1 MSDPTNTTTA
11 LPTQIS
17 TPSVSTVSSV
27 TTRNMSA
34 QQARADRQNSEND
47 AAAAEDQ
54 DKTNGDKRKERTTPT
69 FKGRCAKMSGN
80 VFELTEEGRNK
91 SNQFTETMTALY
103 RYASQELDCVEDL
116 DPLFA
121 SPTMEPEIDKPPTQ
135 PPLIDDPAGVGK
147 IRATRDFFEYHDW
160 KNECDNYAIRKK
172 ELRKNNI
179 HLFAVILEQCS
190 ASVENKLKGSPGY
203 AEANRDH
210 SCYWLVIT
218 LKNICHSFEHH
229 KYKFNSLIAAKQA
242 IFNYKQHGSQ
252 STTAYHDAF
261 CELVD
266 ILEIY
271 GGSIHDP
278 HDAAPKNDPVFNELT
293 GDDAKDDYMRDR
305 YLAALYLRNADPG
318 RFEKLATDLEHAYS
332 VGRHEFPTSLQSM
345 HELLLAHEPKDKL
358 SGIPS
363 GGSSSRNRNRNR
375 NRNNRTPN
383 TGQSTTSPGTT
394 NTGGTPTSSAT
405 TNTGR
410 SSSSR
415 TGKSVLQTGFC
426 MSQVGLCLSQVD
438 PHFPDGIPSH
448 FILLDSDSTISIFN
462 NADFL
467 TDIHDVHE
475 PLFLE
480 TNGGGQQVSTQMGN
494 LAGFGPVWYNPDSIA
509 NVLSLAEVRRIRRV
523 TMDTA
528 QSPAFI
534 VHRPAG
540 KDPLIFSEHASGLYL
555 LDASLPDHVPVMP
568 PPAPASDATQSTV
581 LGHSYLQTVADN
593 KALFTARQIAG
604 ADAARHLYRLL
615 GRPGPSRFL
624 SAIRNNH
631 VLNCPVTLD
640 DAVRAETIYGKD
652 VAFVK
657 GKTTDGAPTPHI
669 VDFLPS
675 ALPPDILA
683 THGRVTLCVDIFY
696 VHGLAFC
703 LSTSRSIRYLCC
715 HFIPDRTKSTLSACI
730 SSDLAT
736 YQSRGFS
743 PAAIHADSEFS
754 VCQPLFPG
762 LQFSICAVDAHVPE
776 VERAIRTV
784 KETIRATIHGMP
796 FSRLPRVLIKELVA
810 SAVAQ
815 ANMFPHPDGVSPT
828 LSPSAIVTGAPKP
841 DFRCM
846 PLEFGQYVQVFDGT
860 SNDTRSRTL
869 GAIATTPTN
878 NSSGDHFFLSL
889 ATGHRIHRRSWT
901 IIPISDTVI
910 SRVEAIASQESMP
923 LIDDAPMLPE
933 YDPDALVD
941 AAAYDRDYTPP
952 PAADPASDHHLTTD
966 AYTDSSDDDS
976 SATDDVGHHPDFD
989 DAPLP
994 PPVVPVLPPLASLP
1008 SAPAVERPVPSQPGS
1023 NVVVNDVENEERDL
1037 SLHTIIAAQNEEHAP
1052 QPASQN
1058 EERTPQTAQTEE
1070 RNDVV
1075 TDVENEERDPS
1086 LNTIIAA
1093 INDPSITTM
1102 DHLIPAPPSLDATA
1116 PAFEPRRSSKRPN
1129 SITNYKQ
1136 HFNLTQFTHP
1146 IKVMPPVPNEHF
1158 PPEQMQSIQRAITG
1172 LMFTQMSAT
1181 KGIKKHGD
1189 LAVAALRKEF
1199 EQFRTLEVLEPLDAF
1214 AMTDEQKTDALRAI
1228 SVIKE
1233 KRDGTIKGRTCAD
1246 GSTQHGKFTKAET
1259 GSPTIANDALYL
1271 SVMIDA
1277 YERRDVATADVAGAY
1292 LHALMKHFI
1301 SMRFVGWAV
1310 DLLCEVNP
1318 DYAKYVVTERVNNKD
1333 VKVLY
1338 VRCNKAIYGCVVS
1351 GVLWYELFSTTL
1363 EQHGFVT
1370 NPYDFCVANAI
1381 IEGSQCTIG
1390 WFVDDTKIS
1399 HVNPDVV
1406 TSIIHLLE
1414 ERFGK
1419 MSVTRG
1425 ASHKFLGMN
1434 ITYLSDGTATVHM
1447 PSYIHEAITE
1457 SNLHLGSP
1465 AATPCCHNLLSIDAA
1480 SPLLSRSKAQ
1490 TFHSVVA
1497 KLIYVGTRARTD
1509 ILLALSFLCSRVS
1522 APTEQDEQKLRRLL
1536 SYLQGTIDLTLRI
1549 GADSLSQ
1556 FSTWVDASFAV
1567 HNNMR
1572 SHTGGVISFGRG
1584 GLVCKSKRQTIN
1596 TKSSTE
1602 AELVGASD
1610 YLPNTL
1616 YVKLFMEAQG
1626 YPINQA
1632 LFHQDNESA
1641 IKMEEN
1647 GKASCGQRSR
1657 HIDIRYFFIT
1667 DHSQRSNIHIVHCPT
1682 TDMLADFFTKP
1693 LQGALFRKFRSI
1705 LLGYTHI
1712 DTLSLSPSAHESIA
1726 ERVEEENPE
1735 TQTDPVTDPANQT
1748 ADDKQTVSFVD

>member
-1 MSDPTNTTTA
+1 
-11 LPTQIS
+11 L
-17 TPSVSTVSSV
+17 
-27 TTRNMSA
+27 
-34 QQARADRQNSEND
+34 D
-47 AAAAEDQ
+47 A
-54 DKTNGDKRKERTTPT
+54 
-69 FKGRCAKMSGN
+69 
-80 VFELTEEGRNK
+80 
-91 SNQFTETMTALY
+91 
-103 RYASQELDCVEDL
+103 
-116 DPLFA
+116 
-121 SPTMEPEIDKPPTQ
+121 
-135 PPLIDDPAGVGK
+135 
-147 IRATRDFFEYHDW
+147 
-160 KNECDNYAIRKK
+160 
-172 ELRKNNI
+172 
-179 HLFAVILEQCS
+179 
-190 ASVENKLKGSPGY
+190 
-203 AEANRDH
+203 
-210 SCYWLVIT
+210 
-218 LKNICHSFEHH
+218 
-229 KYKFNSLIAAKQA
+229 
-242 IFNYKQHGSQ
+242 
-252 STTAYHDAF
+252 
-261 CELVD
+261 
-266 ILEIY
+266 
-271 GGSIHDP
+271 SIP
-278 HDAAPKNDPVFNELT
+278 DAAPC
-293 GDDAKDDYMRDR
+293 
-305 YLAALYLRNADPG
+305 
-318 RFEKLATDLEHAYS
+318 
-332 VGRHEFPTSLQSM
+332 PT
-345 HELLLAHEPKDKL
+345 
-358 SGIPS
+358 
-363 GGSSSRNRNRNR
+363 
-375 NRNNRTPN
+375 
-383 TGQSTTSPGTT
+383 
-394 NTGGTPTSSAT
+394 
-405 TNTGR
+405 
-410 SSSSR
+410 
-415 TGKSVLQTGFC
+415 
-426 MSQVGLCLSQVD
+426 
-438 PHFPDGIPSH
+438 
-448 FILLDSDSTISIFN
+448 
-462 NADFL
+462 
-467 TDIHDVHE
+467 
-475 PLFLE
+475 
-480 TNGGGQQVSTQMGN
+480 
-494 LAGFGPVWYNPDSIA
+494 IA
-509 NVLSLAEVRRIRRV
+509 
-523 TMDTA
+523 
-528 QSPAFI
+528 P
-534 VHRPAG
+534 P
-540 KDPLIFSEHASGLYL
+540 
-555 LDASLPDHVPVMP
+555 VPVPDTTP
-568 PPAPASDATQSTV
+568 PIV
-581 LGHSYLQTVADN
+581 LGHSYLQTVANN
-593 KALFTARQIAG
+593 KANFTARQIAD

-615 GRPGPSRFL
+615 GRPGPSRFM

-631 VLNCPVTLD
+631 ILNCPITID
-640 DAVRAETIYGKD
+640 DAVRAESIYGKD

-657 GKTTDGAPTPHI
+657 GKTTDSAPTPHI

-675 ALPPDILA
+675 VLPPDILA
-683 THGRVTLCVDIFY
+683 NHQHVTLCVDIFY

-703 LSTSRSIRYLCC
+703 LSTSRSIRFLSC

-736 YQSRGFS
+736 YQARGFR
-743 PAAIHADSEFS
+743 PIAIHADNEFS
-754 VCQPLFPG
+754 VCQPIFPG

-776 VERAIRTV
+776 VERAIRTL

-815 ANMFPHPDGVSPT
+815 ANMFPHPDGISPT
-828 LSPSAIVTGAPKP
+828 LSPSSIVTGAPKP

-901 IIPISDTVI
+901 VIPISDTVI
-910 SRVEAIASQESMP
+910 SRVEAIASQENMP
-923 LIDDAPMLPE
+923 LIDDAPMLHE

-941 AAAYDRDYTPP
+941 DAAYDRDYAP
-952 PAADPASDHHLTTD
+952 PAADPASDHDLTTD

-976 SATDDVGHHPDFD
+976 SAADDTGHHPDFD
-989 DAPLP
+989 DAPFP
-994 PPVVPVLPPLASLP
+994 PPVDPVPPPVASLP
-1008 SAPAVERPVPSQPGS
+1008 SAPAVERPVPSQPDS
-1023 NVVVNDVENEERDL
+1023 QPDTTTTPQPVQTEER
-1037 SLHTIIAAQNEEHAP
+1037 TTTTP
-1052 QPASQN
+1052 QPVQTEERASHSMPAVQN
-1058 EERTPQTAQTEE
+1058 EERAMQTPAVQ
-1070 RNDVV
+1070 
-1075 TDVENEERDPS
+1075 NEERVHNEERERDTQ
-1086 LNTIIAA
+1086 LNTIIDA
-1093 INDPSITTM
+1093 INDPSIATM
-1102 DHLIPAPPSLDATA
+1102 DHIITPHPLLNADAPT
-1116 PAFEPRRSSKRPN
+1116 FTPRRSSKRSN
-1129 SITNYKQ
+1129 GITNYKQ

-1146 IKVMPPVPNEHF
+1146 IKTMPPVPDAHF

-1181 KGIKKHGD
+1181 KGIKKHGE

-1199 EQFRTLEVLEPLDAF
+1199 EQFRALEVLEPLNAF
-1214 AMTDEQKTDALRAI
+1214 EMTDEQKTDALRAI

-1318 DYAKYVVTERVNNKD
+1318 EYTKYVVTERVNNKD

-1363 EQHGFVT
+1363 EKHGFVT
-1370 NPYDFCVANAI
+1370 NPYDFCVANAT

-1399 HVNPDVV
+1399 HINPEVV
-1406 TSIIHLLE
+1406 TSIITLLE
-1414 ERFGK
+1414 DRFGK

-1425 ASHKFLGMN
+1425 VSHKFLGMN

-1465 AATPCCHNLLSIDAA
+1465 AATPCCHNLLSIDAD
-1480 SPLLSRSKAQ
+1480 SPLLSPSKAQ

-1522 APTEQDEQKLRRLL
+1522 APTDQDEQKLRRLL

-1567 HNNMR
+1567 HHNMR

-1584 GLVCKSKRQTIN
+1584 GLVCKSKRQNIN

-1626 YPINQA
+1626 YPINRA

-1641 IKMEEN
+1641 IKMEQN

-1667 DHSQRSNIHIVHCPT
+1667 DHSQRSNISITHCPT

-1712 DTLSLSPSAHESIA
+1712 DTLSLSPSAHESLA
-1726 ERVEEENPE
+1726 ERVDEEKHCDPE
-1735 TQTDPVTDPANQT
+1735 SQTDPELPAT
-1748 ADDKQTVSFVD
+1748 VIKQTVSFVD